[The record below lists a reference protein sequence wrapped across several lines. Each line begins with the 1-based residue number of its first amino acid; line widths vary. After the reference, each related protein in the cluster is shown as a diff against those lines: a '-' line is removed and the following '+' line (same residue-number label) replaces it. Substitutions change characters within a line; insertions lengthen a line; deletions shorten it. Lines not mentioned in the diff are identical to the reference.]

1 MAKDS
6 LRLLPRLALVAALV
20 LAATFTL
27 IACDDDDDGNDN
39 GESETPAA
47 TSEGGLAGGGEAGT
61 PTVEAEPTEPPPAG
75 LTDSNLQ
82 MEEITGVTQP
92 TQMIFLAPNDILV
105 AEKTGN
111 IVRVTDGQV
120 AGPVAELAANYH
132 DERGV
137 LGITKHPDFEQNN
150 YVYVYWTWTGVGDVP
165 DGLFGEASDDP
176 RLVAGYGNRVDR
188 FVWDGQRLNFDRN
201 IAELPALTTTVTT
214 NTVRGNHNAGVI
226 KFGPDGKLY
235 VVIGDQNFRG
245 DLTNVEEGPDIDE
258 SGLLG
263 VVLRLNDDGSVPQ
276 DNPFVAEG
284 ELASKIFMY
293 GIRNSFGF
301 DFDPQE
307 GNFWLQTN
315 GQASYDEI
323 GMYDAGDNSGWIQLR
338 GPNDRFDDY
347 KSLELDTER
356 LLDNPSFPPS
366 RLAENAEEAQSR
378 LVMLPGAEYK
388 EPLFAWRFAVAP
400 TDVEFIEG
408 TALGADY
415 DGNMLV
421 GDVNTGT
428 IYRFRLTDD
437 RTDFVLDGGLDD
449 RVNDN
454 TEEDPIGELSED
466 YIFARGIM
474 VATDIETSPDGSLWI
489 SSLAENALYHITAA
503 QGAPQ

>member
-6 LRLLPRLALVAALV
+6 LRPRPRFALLAALAF
-20 LAATFTL
+20 AAIFTL
-27 IACDDDDDGNDN
+27 SACDDDDDGGN
-39 GESETPAA
+39 GSSETTPAA
-47 TSEGGLAGGGEAGT
+47 TSDGGLAGGGEAET

-75 LTDSNLQ
+75 LTDDSLQ
-82 MEEITGVTQP
+82 LEEITGITQP
-92 TQMIFLAPNDILV
+92 TQMIFLAPDDLLV
-105 AEKTGN
+105 GEKTGN
-111 IVRVTDGQV
+111 IVRITDGQV
-120 AGPVAELAANYH
+120 VGPVAELAANYH

-150 YVYVYWTWTGVGDVP
+150 YVYVYWTWSGQGAVP
-165 DGLFGEASDDP
+165 EGLFGEATDDP

-188 FVWDGQRLNFDRN
+188 FVWDGQQLTFDQN
-201 IAELPALTTTVTT
+201 IVELPALTTTVTT

-226 KFGPDGKLY
+226 KFGLDGKLY
-235 VVIGDQNFRG
+235 IVIGDQNFRG

-258 SGLLG
+258 SGLLA
-263 VVLRLNDDGSVPQ
+263 VVLRLNDDGTVPQ

-347 KSLELDTER
+347 KSIESDTER

-366 RLAENAEEAQSR
+366 KLAETAEEAQSR

-388 EPLFAWRFAVAP
+388 EPLFSWRFAVAP
-400 TDVEFIEG
+400 TDVEFLEG

-437 RTDFVLDGGLDD
+437 RTDLVLEGGLDD

-454 TEEDPIGELSED
+454 TKEDPIGELTDD

-489 SSLAENALYHITAA
+489 SSLAGNTLYHITAA
-503 QGAPQ
+503 Q